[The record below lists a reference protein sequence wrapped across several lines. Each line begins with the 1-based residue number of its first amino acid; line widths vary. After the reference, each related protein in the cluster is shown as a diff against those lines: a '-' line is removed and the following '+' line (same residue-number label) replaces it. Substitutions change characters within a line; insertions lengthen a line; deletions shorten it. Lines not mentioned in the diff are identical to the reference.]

1 MMSTFSKKNRYGSI
15 AAFVN
20 TTRSSQD
27 FQEDNQGDKTEPM
40 GSDYDLMAINSK

>member
-1 MMSTFSKKNRYGSI
+1 MNSTFERKNRYGSI

-27 FQEDNQGDKTEPM
+27 FQDVNQDDKTEPM
-40 GSDYDLMAINSK
+40 GSDYDMVISKPK